1 MNGPASASAGDGRA
15 TAIRFACFFLL
26 WLAISGL
33 DLKALPVAAAAA
45 AAATWLS
52 LRLLPASAAPVRP
65 AAAIAFGLDFL
76 RLAFLSG
83 LDVARRALRP
93 NMDLQPGFVAAP
105 LRLEPGAARD
115 AFLALASLL
124 PGTLPTGV
132 EDSDPRRLIL
142 HGLDTRQPVAEELA
156 AEEALFMRTIGR
168 D

>member
-1 MNGPASASAGDGRA
+1 MSGPAPAAGGRGRA
-15 TAIRFACFFLL
+15 TATRFACFFLL

-33 DLKALPVAAAAA
+33 NPKDLPVALAAAAA
-45 AAATWLS
+45 ASWVS
-52 LRLLPASAAPVRP
+52 LRLLPASTAPVRP
-65 AAAIAFGLDFL
+65 AAAFAFGLDFL
-76 RLAFLSG
+76 RLALRSG
-83 LDVARRALRP
+83 LDVARRALSP

-105 LRLEPGAARD
+105 LRLEPGVARD

-132 EDSDPRRLIL
+132 EEAEPQRLIL
-142 HGLDTRQPVAEELA
+142 HGLDVRQPVAEELV